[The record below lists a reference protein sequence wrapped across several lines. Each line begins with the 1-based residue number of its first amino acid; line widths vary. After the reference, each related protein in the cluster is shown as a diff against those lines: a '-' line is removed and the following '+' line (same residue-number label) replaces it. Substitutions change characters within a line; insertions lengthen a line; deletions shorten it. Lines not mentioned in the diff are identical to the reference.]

1 MGVQKILMPYNFTAH
16 EGRALDFII
25 RTFAH
30 REDCKITM
38 VYTYTPLPEIDMKAS
53 PELRKMS
60 AGLSV
65 LSAELKKKEDG
76 LMSAK
81 KHLLENGFLDD
92 QVDYIF
98 KERRKDIADE
108 IIDTALSGHYDIL
121 VLTPTLAKI
130 KRLLARS
137 VHDKVLRTLKGITI
151 CLAT

>member
-1 MGVQKILMPYNFTAH
+1 MGIQKILMPYNFTAH
-16 EGRALDFII
+16 ERKALDFII

-30 REDCKITM
+30 RGDSKITLL
-38 VYTYTPLPEIDMKAS
+38 YAYTPLPEINLKAS
-53 PELRKMS
+53 PELGKMS
-60 AGLSV
+60 VGLSI

-76 LMSAK
+76 LISAK
-81 KHLLENGFLDD
+81 KHLLENGFSDD

-98 KERRKDIADE
+98 KKRRKDIAEE
-108 IIDTALSGHYDIL
+108 IINTVLSGRYDIL

-137 VHDKVLRTLKGITI
+137 VHDKVLRTVKGITI

>member
-1 MGVQKILMPYNFTAH
+1 MGVQKILLPYNFTAH
-16 EGRALDFII
+16 ERKALDFII

-30 REDCKITM
+30 RGDFKITLL
-38 VYTYTPLPEIDMKAS
+38 YAYTPLPEIDVRAS

-60 AGLSV
+60 AGLTV

-76 LMSAK
+76 LISAK
-81 KHLLENGFLDD
+81 KHLLENGFSDD
-92 QVDYIF
+92 QIDYIF
-98 KERRKDIADE
+98 KQRRKDIPEE
-108 IIDTALSGHYDIL
+108 IIDTVLSGHYDIL